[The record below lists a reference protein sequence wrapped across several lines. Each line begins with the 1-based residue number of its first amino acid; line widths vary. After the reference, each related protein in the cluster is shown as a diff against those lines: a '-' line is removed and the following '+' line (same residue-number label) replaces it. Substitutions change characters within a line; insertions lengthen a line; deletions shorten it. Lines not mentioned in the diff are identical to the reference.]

1 MRFRFG
7 RVRATGVVTIAT
19 IGPRNEVAMRIAVPT
34 ELRADE
40 RRVAL
45 VPESCKK
52 LTKAGIE
59 VAIESGAGERSY
71 FSDEE
76 YRDSGATIETDVA
89 ALLGSADF
97 VLKVHPPMANRKT
110 GKHEVDLLKEGT
122 LFMATL
128 LPTRNTDAVKRLAQR
143 RISAFST
150 DCIPRTTRAQ
160 AMDVLSSMASIAGYK
175 AVLIAANEL
184 SKYFP
189 MFMTAA
195 GTIFSAK
202 VFVIG
207 AGVAGLQAVATA
219 KRLGATVEATDTRP
233 VVREQIESLGARFVG
248 VETKEEAQDAAG
260 YAKELSQDFYKK
272 QAELIADRCSIN
284 DVVITTALIGGI
296 KAPKLITEEMVR
308 AMRPGS
314 VIVDLAAEAGGNCVL
329 AKPGKTIV
337 KHGVKICA
345 PLNLPSEMPLHG
357 STLYSRNLTT
367 FVLEFWKGNKFN
379 LDLEDEIIKGALVTH
394 QGEVL
399 HEGAKRALEG
409 GEG

>member
-1 MRFRFG
+1 
-7 RVRATGVVTIAT
+7 
-19 IGPRNEVAMRIAVPT
+19 MRIAVPT

-52 LTKAGIE
+52 LTRTGIA
-59 VAIESGAGERSY
+59 VAIESGAGEKSY
-71 FSDEE
+71 FSNDE
-76 YRDSGATIETDVA
+76 YRDAGATIEEDVV
-89 ALLGSADF
+89 ALLGGADF
-97 VLKVHPPMANRKT
+97 VLKVQPPIERPT
-110 GKHEVDLLKEGT
+110 STEHEVDLLKEGT

-128 LPTRNTDAVKRLAQR
+128 LPTRNLDAVRRLAER
-143 RISAFST
+143 KISAFST

-160 AMDVLSSMASIAGYK
+160 SMDTLSSMANIAGYR

-184 SKYFP
+184 AKYFP

-207 AGVAGLQAVATA
+207 AGVAGLQAIATA

-233 VVREQIESLGARFVG
+233 VVKEQVESLGARFVA
-248 VETKEEAQDAAG
+248 VETGEEAQDAGG
-260 YAKELSQDFYKK
+260 YAKELSPEFYKK
-272 QAELIADRCSIN
+272 QEELIAQRCAAN
-284 DVVITTALIGGI
+284 DVVITTALIGGV
-296 KAPKLITEEMVR
+296 KAPKLITEEAVQ

-314 VIVDLAAEAGGNCVL
+314 VIVDLAAEAGGNCRL
-329 AKPGKTIV
+329 TEPGKTVV

-345 PLNLPSEMPLHG
+345 PLNLPSDMPLHG

-367 FVLEFWKGNKFN
+367 FVLEFWKDGKFD
-379 LDLEDEIIKGALVTH
+379 LDLQDEIIKGALVTH

-399 HEGAKRALEG
+399 HEGAKRALKG